1 MRIELPFVYDENE
14 FKTFEEV
21 VKFIKEWERNAA
33 KNRRFKGVKIPKV
46 AESPQTGWPI
56 VTFDGEEDAL
66 RKLFNYYM
74 GLTKRDK
81 HITAD
86 FDSVVVSEAE
96 EDGWDGDETIHDSGL
111 FDFIDR
117 FEKFSY
123 AMRHNTRTSAKW
135 GSTNKDLA
143 AYCNELGDELKEIAK
158 EIDETI
164 DESEKEKLDEVDYG
178 QNKTRFKHFV
188 ASQKPTKYWIAAGEY
203 SNGHFTH
210 FVKIDWGT
218 KHPICVPTS
227 VVDDKARA
235 DMKPFMTT
243 DPAKIHAV
251 ALMASKTFPKFY
263 MNIQEE
269 EYRETTKS
277 RWNNTAR
284 PHGIGIEWDP
294 KEKVWWGL
302 EDNMP
307 PPKPITKKDDLSQD
321 KKSDVSKP
329 KSKYEQMDPR
339 KLPYEKSR
347 LEKEIERTEKTVED
361 IRKSGNKSGK
371 LEKFEKDLE
380 QLKSDLEEVKKLLG

>member
-1 MRIELPFVYDENE
+1 MRIELPFVYSDEDY
-14 FKTFEEV
+14 KTFEEV
-21 VKFIKEWERNAA
+21 VKFIKDWARSAA
-33 KNRRFKGVKIPKV
+33 KNRRFKGVTIPKV
-46 AESPQTGWPI
+46 EESPQTGWPI

-86 FDSVVVSEAE
+86 FDSVVVSESTN
-96 EDGWDGDETIHDSGL
+96 DGWDGDEAIQDSGL

-123 AMRHNTRTSAKW
+123 AMLHNTRTSAKW

-164 DESEKEKLDEVDYG
+164 GESEKEKLNEIDYG
-178 QNKTRFKHFV
+178 KNNTRRKHFV
-188 ASQKPTKYWIAAGEY
+188 ASDKPTRYWIAAAEQ
-203 SNGHFTH
+203 NPENITH
-210 FVKIDWGT
+210 FVKIDWAT
-218 KHPICVPTS
+218 RRPICVPTS
-227 VVDDKARA
+227 VVSDEARS

-243 DPAKIHAV
+243 DPGKIHTV
-251 ALMASKTFPKFY
+251 ALMASKLFPKFY
-263 MNIQEE
+263 LNVQEE
-269 EYRETTKS
+269 NYRETAKS
-277 RWNNTAR
+277 RWTNTAR
-284 PHGIGIEWDP
+284 PHGMGIEWDP
-294 KEKVWWGL
+294 KTKHWFG
-302 EDNMP
+302 NMEEVLGP
-307 PPKPITKKDDLSQD
+307 ATPIAKKDDLGYD
-321 KKSDVSKP
+321 KKTDSKP

-371 LEKFEKDLE
+371 LEKFEKDLA
-380 QLKSDLEEVKKLLG
+380 QLKTELEEVNKLLA

>member
-1 MRIELPFVYDENE
+1 MRIELPFVYSDEDY
-14 FKTFEEV
+14 KTFEEV
-21 VKFIKEWERNAA
+21 VKFIKDWARSAA
-33 KNRRFKGVKIPKV
+33 KNRRFKGVTIPKV
-46 AESPQTGWPI
+46 EESPQTGWPI

-81 HITAD
+81 HIAAD
-86 FDSVVVSEAE
+86 FDSVVVSESTN
-96 EDGWDGDETIHDSGL
+96 DGWDGDEAIRDSGL

-123 AMRHNTRTSAKW
+123 AIKHNTRASAKW

-143 AYCNELGDELKEIAK
+143 EYCNELGDELKEIAK

-164 DESEKEKLDEVDYG
+164 GESEKEKLNEIDYG
-178 QNKTRFKHFV
+178 ENKTRFKHFV

-210 FVKIDWGT
+210 FVKIDWST

-251 ALMASKTFPKFY
+251 ALMASKIFPKFY

-321 KKSDVSKP
+321 KKLDVSKP

-371 LEKFEKDLE
+371 LEKFEKDLA
-380 QLKSDLEEVKKLLG
+380 QLKTELEEVNKLLG